1 MQNIYTKVDAKLLL
15 QNLPDK
21 LKNESKQIEIK
32 EAQWAKI
39 RAKITWKLEGGK
51 CTKYFS
57 QKLQKR
63 KNADLAILSVKSRQS
78 GQILKNQQEIV
89 TEVETFYEQLYRKK
103 RQCPRA
109 DRNHSLISILNL
121 ADLTVPKKHQTTK
134 N

>member
-1 MQNIYTKVDAKLLL
+1 MQNIYTKIDAKLHL
-15 QNLPDK
+15 QNLADK

-32 EAQWAKI
+32 EAQGAKI

-63 KNADLAILSVKSRQS
+63 KNADLAILSIKSRQN

-89 TEVETFYEQLYRKK
+89 TEVETFYEQLYGKK
-103 RQCPRA
+103 RQCPKA
-109 DRNHSLISILNL
+109 D
-121 ADLTVPKKHQTTK
+121 
-134 N
+134 